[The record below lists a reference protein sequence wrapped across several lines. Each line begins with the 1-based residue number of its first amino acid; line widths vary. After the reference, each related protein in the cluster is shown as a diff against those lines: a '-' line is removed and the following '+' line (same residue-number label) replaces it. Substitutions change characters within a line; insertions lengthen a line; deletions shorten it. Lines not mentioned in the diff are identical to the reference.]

1 MKLLFAD
8 DNAINQRVVRTM
20 VSRLGHEVHTVD
32 NGQEAID
39 AIHASSEPFHAVLM
53 DMMMPVLSGVEAT
66 RQIRA
71 MGNPIHVI
79 GLTANAGANDK
90 RACMDAGMDD
100 FLTKPFDMDGLRRV
114 LGRVQTSTLHTGTLK
129 AFVESMGE
137 DDDFLVHLF
146 TEFLTEANRSRTEIH
161 AALKSEEPVRIERV
175 VHNLKANS
183 AMFGARRLTDLCAG
197 MEKDAHAGD
206 IDGIRGRMSAFE
218 GALVDVQ
225 RDVQRLI
232 DDRLV
237 SG

>member
-8 DNAINQRVVRTM
+8 DNALNQRVVRTM
-20 VSRLGHEVHTVD
+20 VSRLGHDLHTVG
-32 NGQEAID
+32 NGQEAIE
-39 AIHASSEPFHAVLM
+39 AILSNQESFDAVLM

-66 RQIRA
+66 RKIRA
-71 MGNPIHVI
+71 MGNSIHVI
-79 GLTANAGANDK
+79 GLTANAGTEDK

-114 LGRVQTSTLHTGTLK
+114 LGRVHVSTLHKGTLR
-129 AFVESMGE
+129 AFVESMGH
-137 DDDFLVHLF
+137 DDEFLVHLF
-146 TEFLTEANRSRTEIH
+146 TEFLTEANRSRAEIH
-161 AALKSEEPVRIERV
+161 EALSSGELIRIGRV

-183 AMFGARRLTDLCAG
+183 AMFGARRLTEVCSD

-206 IDGIRGRMSAFE
+206 TNGIRGRVSAFE

-232 DDRLV
+232 DDRMI

>member
-20 VSRLGHEVHTVD
+20 VGRLGHEVHSVE
-32 NGQEAID
+32 NGQEALD
-39 AIHASSEPFHAVLM
+39 AIYSATEHYDAVLM
-53 DMMMPVLSGVEAT
+53 DMMMPVMNGVDAT
-66 RQIRA
+66 RKIRA
-71 MGNPIHVI
+71 MGCHVYI
-79 GLTANAGANDK
+79 VGLTANVGSSDK
-90 RACMDAGMDD
+90 RACMEAGMND
-100 FLTKPFDMDGLRRV
+100 FLTKPFDMEGLRRV
-114 LGRVQTSTLHTGTLK
+114 LERIQTSSLHSGTLK
-129 AFVESMGE
+129 AFVESMG
-137 DDDFLVHLF
+137 DDNDFLVHLF

-161 AALKSEEPVRIERV
+161 AALSSGEPVRIERV

-183 AMFGARRLTDLCAG
+183 AMFGAHRLTELCAE
-197 MEKDAHAGD
+197 MEKDAHACN
-206 IDGIRGRMSAFE
+206 IDSIRDRISAFE